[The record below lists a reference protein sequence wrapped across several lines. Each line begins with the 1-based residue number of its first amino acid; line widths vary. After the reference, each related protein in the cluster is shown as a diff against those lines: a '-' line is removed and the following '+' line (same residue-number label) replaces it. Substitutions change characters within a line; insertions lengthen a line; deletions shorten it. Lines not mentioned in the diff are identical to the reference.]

1 MAPVSRPSVG
11 GSGTGSGSG
20 SGGGGGVNLASENVA
35 SQYCT
40 PGYIL
45 EDFRVAVVHLLFK
58 HG

>member
-11 GSGTGSGSG
+11 GSGSGSG